1 MAGSSLLSNLAR
13 AAKLLALLFLFL
25 LPFVAV
31 SCSPQ
36 AMLAA
41 SRASASGGGAAA
53 PDIGQLPG
61 GGRDCTLLT
70 ATGLQLV
77 TGNWQPSRECVQG
90 LGGGD
95 MPQENRP
102 DASSPFGQSDYF
114 VIGAAVLILL
124 SLLASFLLKGG
135 TGPMAAIGRLRAR
148 ALPADLRRHDAL
160 ARRPAR
166 ARRRRNPSMGG
177 GGGGPS
183 AEQMAQIVQIKAQMG
198 FWLTVAALLAAIVLS
213 ILAMRK
219 PGAAVPPP
227 AV

>member
-25 LPFVAV
+25 LPFVSV

-41 SRASASGGGAAA
+41 SRASASGGAAA
-53 PDIGQLPG
+53 PDVGSLPG
-61 GGRDCTLLT
+61 GGRDCALLT

-102 DASSPFGQSDYF
+102 DANSPFGQPDYF

-135 TGPMAAIGRLRAR
+135 AGPMAAAGGCVLALCLLIYDIMMRWPGLLRAEAGR
-148 ALPADLRRHDAL
+148 SPG
-160 ARRPAR
+160 
-166 ARRRRNPSMGG
+166 MGGGG

-183 AEQMAQIVQIKAQMG
+183 AEQMAQIVHIKAQMG
-198 FWLTVAALLAAIVLS
+198 FWLTVLALLAAVVLS

-219 PGAAVPPP
+219 PSAAVPPP
-227 AV
+227 AI

>member
-13 AAKLLALLFLFL
+13 AAKLLALIFLFL

-41 SRASASGGGAAA
+41 SRASASGGGAA

-61 GGRDCTLLT
+61 GGRDCALLT

-90 LGGGD
+90 LGGD

-102 DASSPFGQSDYF
+102 DASSPFGQPDYF
-114 VIGAAVLILL
+114 VIGAAALILL

-135 TGPMAAIGRLRAR
+135 TGPIAAAGGSALALCLLIYDVMMRWPGLLRAEAGR
-148 ALPADLRRHDAL
+148 S
-160 ARRPAR
+160 
-166 ARRRRNPSMGG
+166 PSMGG
-177 GGGGPS
+177 GGGGPT
-183 AEQMAQIVQIKAQMG
+183 AEQMAQIVHIKAQMG

-219 PGAAVPPP
+219 PSAAVPPP

>member
-13 AAKLLALLFLFL
+13 AAKLLALIFLFL

-41 SRASASGGGAAA
+41 SRASASGGGGA
-53 PDIGQLPG
+53 PDIGSLPG

-95 MPQENRP
+95 MPQEKGA
-102 DASSPFGQSDYF
+102 DANSPFGQPDYF
-114 VIGAAVLILL
+114 VIGAAALILL

-135 TGPMAAIGRLRAR
+135 AGPMAAIGGCVL
-148 ALPADLRRHDAL
+148 ALCLLIYDIMMRWPGLLHAEAG
-160 ARRPAR
+160 
-166 ARRRRNPSMGG
+166 RNPGMGG
-177 GGGGPS
+177 GSGGPT
-183 AEQMAQIVQIKAQMG
+183 AEQMAQIVQIKPQMG
-198 FWLTVAALLAAIVLS
+198 FWLTVAALLAAIVLG

-219 PGAAVPPP
+219 LNAAAPP
-227 AV
+227 AA